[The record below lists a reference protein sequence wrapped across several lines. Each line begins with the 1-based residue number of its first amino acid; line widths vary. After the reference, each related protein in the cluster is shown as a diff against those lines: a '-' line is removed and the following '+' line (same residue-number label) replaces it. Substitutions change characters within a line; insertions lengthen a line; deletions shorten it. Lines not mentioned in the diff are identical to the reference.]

1 VAGADRWELVY
12 YETAAGRCP
21 VREFL
26 DDLSAEQAERV
37 VRKLDLVEAL
47 GTRLDPPHVK
57 PLRGRI
63 WELRVTGRLQHRVLY
78 AAVVGRRIVLLHAF
92 TKKVQRT
99 PPGEIAL
106 AEVRLDD
113 YLRRLEREEP

>member
-1 VAGADRWELVY
+1 MDGWELVY
-12 YETAAGRCP
+12 YETASGRCP

-26 DDLSAEQAERV
+26 DDLSGEQAERV
-37 VRKLDLVEAL
+37 VRKLDLLETL

-63 WELRVTGRLQHRVLY
+63 WELRVTGRVHHRVLY

-92 TKKVQRT
+92 TKKSQRT
-99 PPGEIAL
+99 PTGEIDL
-106 AEVRLDD
+106 AEARLAD
-113 YLRRLEREEP
+113 YLERGGP